1 MYVPLAKRLCCE
13 PDWHGLQGT
22 ILLSLMDIAS
32 GMKYLHSLG
41 IVHRY
46 VKQLPSSSS

>member
-1 MYVPLAKRLCCE
+1 MQSTLMLCMS
-13 PDWHGLQGT
+13 LQGT

-41 IVHRY
+41 IVHR
-46 VKQLPSSSS
+46 